1 MMEESPRERL
11 VCIFG
16 PTGVGKSAFAIH
28 LAERLGGEI
37 VGADSMQVYRR
48 MDIGTAKPTRE
59 ERGRVFH
66 HLIDVVEPDE
76 PFDASRYREMASGA
90 VTAVHQKGKTP
101 FVVGG
106 TGLYI
111 RALLGGLIDGPP
123 ADEALRKMLKARMA
137 ERGKAHLYGMLE
149 EKDPRAAA
157 AIHPHDG
164 IRIVRA
170 LEVLELT
177 GRSIVAY
184 QEQHRFQ
191 NARWDVLRIGLRLER
206 DELYRRIDARVDRM
220 MAEGFL
226 AEVEGLLNSGFD
238 ASLKPMQSLGYR
250 HLSAAVGGKTPLEEA
265 VRLIKRDTRMYSKRQ
280 MTWFS
285 ADRNAVWLEPENLEG
300 AKQLIDSFLNKEDRN
315 GVFP

>member
-1 MMEESPRERL
+1 MMMGEAPRERL

-16 PTGVGKSAFAIH
+16 PTGVGKSAFALK
-28 LAERLGGEI
+28 LAEHFGGEI

-48 MDIGTAKPTRE
+48 MDVGTAKPTRE

-66 HLIDVVEPDE
+66 HLIDVVEPDQ
-76 PFDASRYREMASGA
+76 PFDVSRYQEMAAGA
-90 VTAVHQKGKTP
+90 VTAVLEKGKTP

-123 ADEALRKMLKARMA
+123 ADEALRKMLKAQLA
-137 ERGKAHLYGMLE
+137 ERGKAYLYGMLA
-149 EKDPRAAA
+149 EKDTRAAA

-177 GRSIVAY
+177 GRSIVEY
-184 QEQHRFQ
+184 QERHRFQ
-191 NARWDVLRIGLRLER
+191 NSRWDALRIGLRLKRE
-206 DELYRRIDARVDRM
+206 ELYRRIDERVDRM
-220 MAEGFL
+220 MEAGFL
-226 AEVEGLLNSGFD
+226 AEVEGLLHSGFD
-238 ASLKPMQSLGYR
+238 HSLKPMQSLGYR
-250 HLSAAVGGKTPLEEA
+250 HLSAAVAGKTPLDEA
-265 VRLIKRDTRMYSKRQ
+265 IRLIKRDTRMYSKRQ

-285 ADRNAVWLEPENLEG
+285 ADHQAVWLGPNHLEG
-300 AKQLIDSFLNKEDRN
+300 AKKLIDSFLSKMET
-315 GVFP
+315 